1 MRPQRIDLGA
11 GLLVAAIGAAAL
23 VESLRMPRFE
33 ARGADPYT
41 VPGLTPGL
49 IAAAMLLL
57 GLGLVVRGIRGT
69 GPGTGVTLGDWD
81 RPALIRTALTL
92 GLTLTYG
99 LLLFGNIPFRI
110 ATALFVF
117 AFTLCLDWNSPQR
130 RLSRPMLAVFAA
142 IFATAAAFGIDFIFR
157 EIFLVRLP
165 G

>member
-57 GLGLVVRGIRGT
+57 GLG
-69 GPGTGVTLGDWD
+69 
-81 RPALIRTALTL
+81 
-92 GLTLTYG
+92 
-99 LLLFGNIPFRI
+99 
-110 ATALFVF
+110 
-117 AFTLCLDWNSPQR
+117 
-130 RLSRPMLAVFAA
+130 
-142 IFATAAAFGIDFIFR
+142 
-157 EIFLVRLP
+157 
-165 G
+165 